1 MPPVHSA
8 LYYYIAIFKKKTKQC
23 QKTQPPHIWFGKL
36 WLHQFQITLQ
46 LFSQGRHLSAF
57 LESSEFWNSGFWNQV
72 HLINTFPKRMKQN
85 KLLLCLTLKTAGI
98 QNYIPLS
105 CISFPVW
112 NSNTLREH
120 LRCAT
125 LTKQQ
130 KHSMASLT
138 CFSVMPL
145 CASRSLL
152 LIKSSQ
158 ISTNSMTAVSS
169 ACNLLRLSESL
180 SNYFCKFSISF
191 CSPSLCKM
199 CTTSYSMHFLC
210 SEAILTF

>member
-8 LYYYIAIFKKKTKQC
+8 LHYYTAIFKKNNN
-23 QKTQPPHIWFGKL
+23 KTQPPHIWFGMKL
-36 WLHQFQITLQ
+36 WLHQFQIKLQ
-46 LFSQGRHLSAF
+46 LFSQGRHLRAF
-57 LESSEFWNSGFWNQV
+57 LESNEFWNKV
-72 HLINTFPKRMKQN
+72 YLINTFPKRMKQN
-85 KLLLCLTLKTAGI
+85 KSLLYLTLKTAGI

-105 CISFPVW
+105 CISISFPVW
-112 NSNTLREH
+112 NSNALREH

-130 KHSMASLT
+130 KHSMASLP

-158 ISTNSMTAVSS
+158 ISTNSMTAASS

-180 SNYFCKFSISF
+180 SYYFCRFSISF
-191 CSPSLCKM
+191 CSPSLCKT
-199 CTTSYSMHFLC
+199 CTSTYSA
-210 SEAILTF
+210 SEHKKCTILTF

>member
-8 LYYYIAIFKKKTKQC
+8 LYYYIAIFKKKKQNNV
-23 QKTQPPHIWFGKL
+23 KKHNHHTYGLVSFGYTNSKL
-36 WLHQFQITLQ
+36 HCSYSHRADISVHFQN
-46 LFSQGRHLSAF
+46 RV
-57 LESSEFWNSGFWNQV
+57 NSGFWNQV

-85 KLLLCLTLKTAGI
+85 KLLSCLTLKTAGI